1 MTQYAK
7 YISET
12 EIEYPQASSFAGVPH
27 WETHDILLRR
37 KEFVPLRGIPDERDG
52 FQTVLDKFSF
62 TKQTVT
68 RIEPRREDPVT
79 HQPFIEDV
87 MEEDPETHEMKK
99 VGEQQV
105 TREVPVEFDDS
116 YITVLE
122 YHYEELPPEPEPEQ
136 PEDISAQLQQVRDLI
151 MSMAEK
157 YHAEEAI
164 MQMEDFNIP
173 AIEQLIEQYEVSDED
188 KAKISY
194 AVNFVV
200 LDLMG
205 KIRMTWFDIWNDMV
219 KPALNEMFRQRA
231 MGAQAEEAQNP

>member
-37 KEFVPLRGIPDERDG
+37 KGFVPLRGIPDERDG

-62 TKQTVT
+62 TEQKIT

-79 HQPFIEDV
+79 KAPFMENV

-116 YITVLE
+116 FITVLE
-122 YHYEELPPEPEPEQ
+122 YHYVELPPPPEPEQ
-136 PEDISAQLQQVRDLI
+136 PDTTERDNAEKAIVQEIVTAAAHYNAVQELISIEDITIPNLRALANQKGMPNSEFDALITKLTPYKWQLEAVENTTWAVCWEGLKSRFAQW
-151 MSMAEK
+151 
-157 YHAEEAI
+157 
-164 MQMEDFNIP
+164 MQEIL
-173 AIEQLIEQYEVSDED
+173 AS
-188 KAKISY
+188 
-194 AVNFVV
+194 VN
-200 LDLMG
+200 
-205 KIRMTWFDIWNDMV
+205 
-219 KPALNEMFRQRA
+219 Q
-231 MGAQAEEAQNP
+231 